1 MVLGQGL
8 RQVLIGVG
16 VGLLL
21 ALGFAQLLTGVLYG
35 VTAYDPA
42 TFIGVAVLLGSI
54 ALLAGLVP
62 THRALGVAPMVAL
75 HHD

>member
-8 RQVLIGVG
+8 RQWLIGIG
-16 VGLLL
+16 AGLLL
-21 ALGFAQLLTGVLYG
+21 ALGFAQLLAGQLHG

-42 TFIGVAVLLGSI
+42 NFLGVALLLGIVALI
-54 ALLAGLVP
+54 AALVP

-75 HHD
+75 RCD